1 MKLTKTSIVKFTKTF
16 ACSVLLMLATILVS
30 LNVTHA
36 SKSTPDPLPS
46 ETPKVIKVHEQPAKA
61 EILKKP
67 KHLGANWDN
76 SKSYTV
82 HKVRY
87 QLKDKNQAINHKERG
102 RATWYCCYRKGTK
115 TADGSLYSQHKLTAA
130 HKTLPFGSKVRV
142 TNLKNGKSVIVEIT
156 DRGPFHKGNIIDL
169 TPAAFA
175 KIDSK
180 SLGVANVKLD
190 VLGFKY

>member
-1 MKLTKTSIVKFTKTF
+1 MKLTKTSIVKFTKTLVY
-16 ACSVLLMLATILVS
+16 SISLMLATTLVS

-36 SKSTPDPLPS
+36 SQSTPDPLIS
-46 ETPKVIKVHEQPAKA
+46 KTPKVVKPEFS
-61 EILKKP
+61 KKP

-76 SKSYTV
+76 SKSYIV
-82 HKVRY
+82 HKIRY
-87 QLKDKNQAINHKERG
+87 RLKDKNQAINHKERG

-115 TADGSLYSQHKLTAA
+115 TADGSIYSQYKLTAA